1 MENKVLDKNNDF
13 IGKKSGTARFT
24 FAFIYNGETYGI
36 WNDYKQGR
44 VFISYDYLKETPY
57 LFSMSLSDSKPNI
70 MMIKSL
76 KKYKFWKNFI
86 ENFSLRYSLF
96 WISKNKT

>member
-96 WISKNKT
+96 

>member
-1 MENKVLDKNNDF
+1 MLWKIKCLIKIMTLF
-13 IGKKSGTARFT
+13 GKKSGNARFT

-86 ENFSLRYSLF
+86 ENFSLRYRLF
-96 WISKNKT
+96 